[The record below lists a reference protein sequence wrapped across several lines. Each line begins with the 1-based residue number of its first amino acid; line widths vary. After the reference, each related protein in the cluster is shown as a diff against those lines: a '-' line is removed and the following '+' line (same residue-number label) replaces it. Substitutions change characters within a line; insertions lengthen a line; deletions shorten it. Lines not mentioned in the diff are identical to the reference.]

1 MLKCENAITI
11 QMASDSESPTYLWMA
26 VFDMG
31 VHFYFW
37 LDFVGAQVTLDALEK
52 FFFGDDFWMVLL
64 GWVDGLGVD
73 RRGNA
78 PHVLFHSVGYGKSES
93 QNSEYGT
100 LSCASNDSYLPFNWP

>member
-1 MLKCENAITI
+1 MSECEIAITS
-11 QMASDSESPTYLWMA
+11 QMASDFESPTHLWMA

-37 LDFVGAQVTLDALEK
+37 LDFVWAQVALDALEK

-64 GWVDGLGVD
+64 GWVDGLGID

-78 PHVLFHSVGYGKSES
+78 PHVLFHSVGYGKSEIQKETFFS
-93 QNSEYGT
+93 INI
-100 LSCASNDSYLPFNWP
+100 F